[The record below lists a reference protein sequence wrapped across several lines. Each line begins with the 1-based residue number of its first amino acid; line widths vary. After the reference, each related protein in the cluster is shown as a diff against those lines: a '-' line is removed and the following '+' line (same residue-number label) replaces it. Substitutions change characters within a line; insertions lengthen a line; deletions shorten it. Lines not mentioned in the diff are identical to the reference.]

1 VIVSKKRTIQLKYF
15 AIIHSIFR
23 EGSEG
28 VPRGFREG
36 FEGVRRAKA
45 LGTPSEPSRKP
56 LPFLIIPIMKVS
68 G

>member
-28 VPRGFREG
+28 VPRAFRG
-36 FEGVRRAKA
+36 PFEGVRRAKA
-45 LGTPSEPSRKP
+45 LGTPSEPPIKP
-56 LPFLIIPIMKVS
+56 LPFLIRPKMEVS